1 MYAWKDLVI
10 QETTHLQQSRV
21 IYELSYACFSL
32 CLLTLKYNLW
42 LCQKRCLPIHMYHKQ
57 MYPFVLLDLG
67 SSFGTGK
74 QHSESLLPSFPLLD
88 MGCLSAELF
97 SCSHLFARVV
107 LPAMA
112 QSSLWVLHSMHTTWL
127 IFSGG
132 SYAICYVQMVY
143 NRQPHQPCCRGE
155 YVCIKL
161 LSLLCV
167 WAKIS
172 ILWLR

>member
-1 MYAWKDLVI
+1 MYVWKDLII

-32 CLLTLKYNLW
+32 CLLTLKCNLW
-42 LCQKRCLPIHMYHKQ
+42 LRHKRCLPIHMYHKQ
-57 MYPFVLLDLG
+57 MYSFVLLDLR

-74 QHSESLLPSFPLLD
+74 QCSESLLPSFPLLD

-97 SCSHLFARVV
+97 SRSHLFARGG
-107 LPAMA
+107 
-112 QSSLWVLHSMHTTWL
+112 SSSHGT
-127 IFSGG
+127 IFSVGVTQC
-132 SYAICYVQMVY
+132 ARNLVDFLKRELCNMLQMVY
-143 NRQPHQPCCRGE
+143 NRQAHQSCCRGE

-172 ILWLR
+172 ILWLC